1 MVDTTTH
8 EEKKKKKG
16 RGGLESNINKRLG
29 RIRARRRGGG
39 RGEGGSGENFLATNE
54 EVLSPVHRP
63 GAFNEKSGRKDGDRC
78 RIVKKEPSRV

>member
-29 RIRARRRGGG
+29 RIRARRKGGGGEGG
-39 RGEGGSGENFLATNE
+39 RGEAERISLQ
-54 EVLSPVHRP
+54 RMK
-63 GAFNEKSGRKDGDRC
+63 KS
-78 RIVKKEPSRV
+78 

>member
-29 RIRARRRGGG
+29 RIRARRKGGGG
-39 RGEGGSGENFLATNE
+39 RGEAERISLQ
-54 EVLSPVHRP
+54 RMK
-63 GAFNEKSGRKDGDRC
+63 KS
-78 RIVKKEPSRV
+78 

>member
-8 EEKKKKKG
+8 EEKKKKG

-39 RGEGGSGENFLATNE
+39 GGRGEAERISLQ
-54 EVLSPVHRP
+54 RMK
-63 GAFNEKSGRKDGDRC
+63 KS
-78 RIVKKEPSRV
+78 